1 VFGKDGKQDPNTRDT
16 SFIACYQNVGLYAN
30 DAIFS
35 KQTKKQFNTCHN
47 INLLYFHASILKEQP
62 TIMAEVILMPR
73 LSDTMTEGVIAA
85 WHKKVGDTVNKG
97 DLLAEIETDKATMEL
112 ESYQQGTLLHLGTN
126 PGGKLQVNDLLAI
139 IGKAGEDVSA
149 EIAKHSG
156 GGTAAPAAE
165 APKTETAPAK
175 EEPKAPETKSA
186 TDAPAAPA
194 VNTDDAVLMPR
205 LSDTMTEGVIA
216 GWQKNVGDTV
226 KKGDVL
232 ADIET
237 DKATMEL
244 ESYKDG
250 ILLFQGAK
258 AGEKI
263 QVNDLLCI
271 IGKEGT
277 DVNAIVAA
285 VKDGTK
291 AEESPKTESPKEA
304 APAASTGTV
313 KEGPTAKEAAPTQE
327 VVNEGRIFASP
338 LAKKIAA
345 DKGIDLKFVKGTG
358 ENGRITRTDL
368 ENYKPQESPKTES
381 PKDATNPATQ
391 QPATNNAPAGV
402 VSFDEVPVS
411 QMRKVIAK
419 RLSESLFTAPHF
431 YLTMSIDMDAAVAAR
446 TKLNENAKVKISFN
460 DLVLKATAVALKQ
473 HPKVNSSWLGDK
485 IRYNHHI
492 NIGVAVAVD
501 EGLLVPVVRF
511 ADTLSLSQ
519 ITTQVKDFAQK
530 AKDKKLQPAD
540 WEGST
545 FTISNLG
552 MFGIDQFTAIIN
564 PPDACILAVGGI
576 SQVPVVKNG
585 AVVPGNVMKV
595 TLSCDHRVVDG
606 ATGAAFL
613 QTLKSLLEEPL
624 RMLV

>member
-1 VFGKDGKQDPNTRDT
+1 
-16 SFIACYQNVGLYAN
+16 
-30 DAIFS
+30 
-35 KQTKKQFNTCHN
+35 
-47 INLLYFHASILKEQP
+47 
-62 TIMAEVILMPR
+62 MAEVILMPR

-85 WHKKVGDTVNKG
+85 WHKQVGDTVKKG

-112 ESYQQGTLLHLGTN
+112 ESYQEGVLLHIGTQKS
-126 PGGKLQVNDLLAI
+126 GKLQVNDLLAI
-139 IGKAGEDVSA
+139 LGKAGEDVSA
-149 EIAKHSG
+149 LVAQHSG
-156 GGTAAPAAE
+156 GAAASAVSVTMPAAPATEPVAAPAASNGLDIS
-165 APKTETAPAK
+165 AL
-175 EEPKAPETKSA
+175 EE
-186 TDAPAAPA
+186 
-194 VNTDDAVLMPR
+194 VVLMPR

-216 GWQKNVGDTV
+216 SWQKQVGDAV
-226 KKGDVL
+226 KKGEVL
-232 ADIET
+232 AEIET

-250 ILLFQGAK
+250 VLLYQGAK
-258 AGEKI
+258 PGEKI

-271 IGKEGT
+271 IGKAGMDIAPILAAAKSGVAT
-277 DVNAIVAA
+277 TVAA
-285 VKDGTK
+285 T
-291 AEESPKTESPKEA
+291 APAPSA
-304 APAASTGTV
+304 APASA
-313 KEGPTAKEAAPTQE
+313 PTPVATPAPAAAPV

-338 LAKKIAA
+338 LAKKLAA
-345 DKGIDLKFVKGTG
+345 EKGIDLRYVKGTG
-358 ENGRITRTDL
+358 DHGRIVRSDIEHFT
-368 ENYKPQESPKTES
+368 
-381 PKDATNPATQ
+381 PAST
-391 QPATNNAPAGV
+391 PAPAAAAVASAATV
-402 VSFDEVPVS
+402 VSAPVGQVSYEEVPVT
-411 QMRKVIAK
+411 QMRKTIAR

-431 YLTMSIDMDAAVAAR
+431 YLTMTIDMDACVAAR
-446 TKLNENAKVKISFN
+446 TRINETSKTKISFN
-460 DLVLKATAVALKQ
+460 DMVLKATAVALKQ
-473 HPKVNSSWLGDK
+473 HPKVNSSWLGDT
-485 IRYNHHI
+485 IRINHHV

-511 ADTLSLSQ
+511 ADSLSLSQ
-519 ITTQVKDFAQK
+519 IATQVKDYAQR

-585 AVVPGNVMKV
+585 AVVPGNIMKV